1 MERLKQIWNNYKTIS
16 PLFNKSN
23 SSDKINIKHNDKLNM
38 KNYENSESECTR
50 YSSKNIDINAN
61 NNRVE
66 RLATDTQDIYKIQ
79 VYNFILIN
87 NTYVCFL
94 FSFYF
99 LKILPIN
106 YNSIKI
112 INKLINMSGRK

>member
-1 MERLKQIWNNYKTIS
+1 MERLKQIWSNYKSIS
-16 PLFNKSN
+16 PLFNNSN

-66 RLATDTQDIYKIQ
+66 RLASDTQDIYKIQ
-79 VYNFILIN
+79 VYYFILIN
-87 NTYVCFL
+87 ITYVCFL

-106 YNSIKI
+106 CNSIKI

>member
-66 RLATDTQDIYKIQ
+66 RLATDTQDVDKIQ